1 MKRTTMAQLKKSN
14 PKLYERLTAQLNKNR
29 RQKTS
34 LTSYVKTPIEFSKRD
49 YEQYILSKYLN

>member
-1 MKRTTMAQLKKSN
+1 MAQLKKSN
-14 PKLYERLTAQLNKNR
+14 PKLYERITAQLNKNR

>member
-1 MKRTTMAQLKKSN
+1 MAQLKKSN
-14 PKLYERLTAQLNKNR
+14 PKLHAQLTAQLNKNR
-29 RQKTS
+29 RQKTT